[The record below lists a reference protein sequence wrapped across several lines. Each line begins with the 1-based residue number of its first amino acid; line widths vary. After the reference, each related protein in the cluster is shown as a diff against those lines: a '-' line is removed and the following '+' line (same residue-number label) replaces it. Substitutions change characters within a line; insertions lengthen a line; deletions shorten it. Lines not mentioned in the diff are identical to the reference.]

1 MKKTIACLTLALAMS
16 AGATALAAP
25 AAHYN
30 NGEVVVTDAEDY
42 KTVLI
47 KKGDQIVFVDQAANK
62 FDATA
67 KFLMKSQ
74 EAVAG
79 DYTIYLGGNGE
90 VKTATMTIAAPTLTG
105 EAIEGIKTGDDWGFK
120 LENVSLSSTSKIAI
134 KSVKGESEKVAVL
147 TIADTWTNV
156 EGTVNFALKLTNV
169 PDDETVTVY
178 LQN

>member
-47 KKGDQIVFVDQAANK
+47 KKGEEIVFVDQAANK
-62 FDATA
+62 FDAAA

-74 EAVAG
+74 DTVAG

-90 VKTATMTIAAPTLTG
+90 VKTAAMTITAPSVDG
-105 EAIEGIKTGDDWGFK
+105 DAIEGIKTGDGLGFK
-120 LENVSLSSTSKIAI
+120 LEDVTLTSTSKIAI
-134 KSVKGESEKVAVL
+134 KSVKGVSAKVAVL

-156 EGTVNFALKLTNV
+156 NGTVKLALKLTNV
-169 PDDETVTVY
+169 PDDETVSVY